1 MKKVILLLSM
11 FCFIGVNATP
21 KELNVKKDNPIDIVK
36 SLGTEVSVDLISTS
50 NVEIINF
57 KITKNFKKSIMK
69 VNEWFSSS
77 SNYTAGVSIYA
88 SLKGHSPNLVRLF
101 LRKESPSNFEKL
113 KYELGKFR
121 EKTQEPSIN
130 KQEKST
136 VKVNLQVDNNNVY
149 HQHKHTTQKL
159 NSFYFYRL
167 NELHT
172 DLHAMSIKQRN
183 DFQKAISLKLKLNEL
198 HPSEEGAALSLCI
211 EIEDLFDA
219 IETTQK
225 VLKHYVDHKV
235 VLNITPRNYKDLTAP
250 QLIQS
255 RNNKRISVS
264 KYKKKVESFES
275 NLGRNLSKSN
285 TTKLVISLEK
295 AQSKLL
301 EHELD
306 LQQLNDLINAPN
318 NN

>member
-1 MKKVILLLSM
+1 
-11 FCFIGVNATP
+11 
-21 KELNVKKDNPIDIVK
+21 
-36 SLGTEVSVDLISTS
+36 
-50 NVEIINF
+50 
-57 KITKNFKKSIMK
+57 MK
-69 VNEWFSSS
+69 VNEWFSNGSDY
-77 SNYTAGVSIYA
+77 NAGVLLYA

-121 EKTQEPSIN
+121 EKGTIAKPLIVKNEKKSQYNIDIKIDGSERKPLTNN
-130 KQEKST
+130 KKT
-136 VKVNLQVDNNNVY
+136 
-149 HQHKHTTQKL
+149 
-159 NSFYFYRL
+159 SFYFYRL

-172 DLHAMSIKQRN
+172 DLHAISIKQRN

-211 EIEDLFDA
+211 EIEDLFDT

-225 VLKHYVDHKV
+225 VLKHYVEHKV
-235 VLNITPRNYKDLTAP
+235 VLNIASRNYRSLTAA

-264 KYKKKVESFES
+264 KYKKKVESFE
-275 NLGRNLSKSN
+275 NELGQNLSKSE
-285 TTKLVISLEK
+285 TTKQAVALEK
-295 AQSKLL
+295 AKSKLL

-306 LQQLNDLINAPN
+306 LQQLNELINTPKN
-318 NN
+318 D